1 MDQLVI
7 QTPFDVSID
16 LSNWQQF
23 LGLSPLGIVL
33 AVFAII
39 GWVLVSYK
47 LFKMFMD
54 RVLHFRQALNH
65 DWQHVVL
72 AVDVPA
78 LFVQTPKAVEQI
90 FAQLSGAVMHSNLA
104 GHFWEGKQQ
113 KSFSFEI
120 VSIEG
125 YIQFLVRSELEY
137 RDLIEAAIY
146 AQYPEAE
153 ITEVEDYVTAIPD
166 KYPDKEYN
174 IDGIEFKLA
183 EKSPYPIR
191 TYPHFEYSL
200 SKDAVFSDP
209 MAAILENFSRIGHG
223 ENLWM
228 QIIVEP
234 INNDWKKE
242 GIELVKEIIS
252 GKKHGHHGTS
262 ILGTLIGYAA
272 ALPKAIVAEALG
284 SHGGEEHGG
293 HDAHEEKEGKLS
305 DLTPGA
311 KTTVEAIEEKI
322 SRIGFKSKL
331 QVLYAARKEVF
342 NPGKCMSGFVGAMN
356 QFHITS
362 SNSIVPG
369 ATTHAEYDKSGK
381 KAAHLKKKF
390 VDAFKKRKSKW
401 KVDPYIL
408 NTEELATIWHFPL
421 PFVKT
426 PLVQKA
432 GAKRAEP
439 PLGLPVEMLEGPLKR
454 IQPTIPASELPK
466 APAAPPPDEIQY
478 G

>member
-1 MDQLVI
+1 MEGLTL
-7 QTPFDVSID
+7 QTPFDGYNLD
-16 LSNWQQF
+16 LSNWQEL
-23 LGLSPLGIVL
+23 LGLSPFGMVL

-39 GWVLVSYK
+39 GWVLLSYI
-47 LFKMFMD
+47 FAKMVWGRLVRYRESLRAPWNF
-54 RVLHFRQALNH
+54 
-65 DWQHVVL
+65 VVL

-90 FAQLSGAVMHSNLA
+90 FAQLSGAILHSNLT
-104 GHFWEGKQQ
+104 GYFWEAQRQ

-125 YIQFLVRSELEY
+125 YIQFLVRTEVEY
-137 RDLIEAAIY
+137 RDLLEAAIY

-153 ITEVEDYVTAIPD
+153 ITEVEDYVNILPD
-166 KYPDKEYN
+166 KFPDKEYDV
-174 IDGIEFKLA
+174 DGIEFKLA
-183 EKSPYPIR
+183 EKNPFPIR

-209 MAAILENFSRIGHG
+209 MAAILENFSRISRG

-228 QIIVEP
+228 QLIIEP
-234 INNDWKKE
+234 TGTDWKKE
-242 GIELVKEIIS
+242 GIELVKEIIA
-252 GKKHGHHGTS
+252 GKKKSNGPSIGGK
-262 ILGTLIGYAA
+262 ILGYII
-272 ALPKAIVAEALG
+272 ALPMAIIQEALSSG
-284 SHGGEEHGG
+284 GGGEGG

-311 KTTVEAIEEKI
+311 KITVEAIEEKI
-322 SRIGFKSKL
+322 SRIGFKAKL

-342 NPGKCMSGFVGAMN
+342 SPGKCMGGLIGAMN
-356 QFHITS
+356 QFHVLS

-369 ATTHAEYDKSGK
+369 ATTHAEYDKKGI
-381 KAAHLKKKF
+381 KAAQLKTKF
-390 VDAFKKRKSKW
+390 VKAFKGRSSKW
-401 KVDPYIL
+401 KVDPYIF
-408 NTEELATIWHFPL
+408 NIEELATIWHFPL

-439 PLGLPVEMLEGPLKR
+439 PLGLPVEMIEGPLKR
-454 IQPTIPASELPK
+454 IQPAIPGSEIPK
-466 APAAPPPDEIQY
+466 APPPPPSTEIQY

>member
-1 MDQLVI
+1 MDQFQL
-7 QTPFDVSID
+7 QLPFNINIDV
-16 LSNWQQF
+16 SNWQQF
-23 LGLSPLGIVL
+23 LGLSPLGMIA

-39 GWVLVSYK
+39 GWVLISYK
-47 LFKMFMD
+47 LTKMILE
-54 RVLHFRQALNH
+54 RVLHYRQALNH
-65 DWQHVVL
+65 NWQHVVL
-72 AVDVPA
+72 AVDVPS

-90 FAQLSGAVMHSNLA
+90 FAQLSGAVMHSNLS

-125 YIQFLVRSELEY
+125 YIQFLVRSEIEY
-137 RDLIEAAIY
+137 RDLVEAAVY

-166 KYPDKEYN
+166 SYPDKDYN
-174 IDGIEFKLA
+174 VDGIEFKLA
-183 EKSPYPIR
+183 EKSSYPIR

-242 GIELVKEIIS
+242 GIELVKEIIA
-252 GKKHGHHGTS
+252 GKKHHHAPSMIGKM
-262 ILGTLIGYAA
+262 IGYIV
-272 ALPKAIVAEALG
+272 ALPMMLINEFLG
-284 SHGGEEHGG
+284 SHGEEHGG
-293 HDAHEEKEGKLS
+293 HDDHEEKEGKLS
-305 DLTPGA
+305 DLTPGGKA
-311 KTTVEAIEEKI
+311 VVEGIEEKI

-331 QVLYAARKEVF
+331 QILYAARKEVF

-369 ATTHAEYDKSGK
+369 ATTHAEYDKDGK

-390 VDAFKKRKSKW
+390 VAAFKNRSSKW

-439 PLGLPVEMLEGPLKR
+439 PLGLPVEMTEGPLKK
-454 IQPTIPASELPK
+454 IQPSIPSSEVPKLAS
-466 APAAPPPDEIQY
+466 PPPDEIQY

>member
-1 MDQLVI
+1 MDQI
-7 QTPFDVSID
+7 IINTPFGVSID
-16 LSNWQQF
+16 LSNWQQLF
-23 LGLSPLGIVL
+23 GLSPFGIVL
-33 AVFAII
+33 GLFAII
-39 GWVLVSYK
+39 GWVLISNK
-47 LFKMFMD
+47 LFKMALD
-54 RVLHFRQALNH
+54 KTLHLRQEINH
-65 DWQHVVL
+65 NWQHVVL

-90 FAQLSGAVMHSNLA
+90 FAQLSGAIMHSNLA

-125 YIQFLVRSELEY
+125 YIQFLVRSEIEY
-137 RDLIEAAIY
+137 RDLLEAAVY

-153 ITEVEDYVTAIPD
+153 ITEVEDYVNVLPD
-166 KYPDKEYN
+166 KFPDKDYN
-174 IDGIEFKLA
+174 VEGIEFKLS
-183 EKSPYPIR
+183 EKNPYPIR

-228 QIIVEP
+228 QLIVEP
-234 INNDWKKE
+234 IGNEWKKE
-242 GIELVKEIIS
+242 GIDLVKEIIA
-252 GKKHGHHGTS
+252 GKKHAHHSSFLGKALGFIVS
-262 ILGTLIGYAA
+262 IPVALIN
-272 ALPKAIVAEALG
+272 EFLG
-284 SHGGEEHGG
+284 SHGEHGG
-293 HDAHEEKEGKLS
+293 HDDHAEAEGKLS

-322 SRIGFKSKL
+322 SRIGFKAKL

-342 NPGKCMSGFVGAMN
+342 NPGKCMGGLVGAMN
-356 QFHITS
+356 QFHILS

-369 ATTHAEYDKSGK
+369 ATTHAEYDSKGVKS
-381 KAAHLKKKF
+381 AALKSKF
-390 VDAFKKRKSKW
+390 VKAFKGRSSKW

-408 NTEELATIWHFPL
+408 NIEELATIWHFPL

-439 PLGLPVEMLEGPLKR
+439 PLGLPIEMIEGPLKR
-454 IQPTIPASELPK
+454 IQPAIPASELPK
-466 APAAPPPDEIQY
+466 APIAPPPDEIQY